1 MKLMKYIWFL
11 LLPGLLSAALP
22 IDVASKS
29 ALLINSKTGKVLY
42 EKNASEKMYPAS
54 CTKIAFALYAI
65 KFYKHLFDKRLICSH
80 NAVKALSE
88 AQKSK
93 DNYNL
98 VPSYV
103 LEHDASHMGLKVGE
117 EMRFYDLLEATMIV
131 SADDASNVLAEVMG
145 NGSIEKCV
153 EDVNRF
159 VRSLGCKNTC
169 FKNPHGLHHPEH
181 VTSAYDLALLCQEAM
196 KEPLFCEI
204 IKKTRFLRPKTN
216 KQKEVHLATTNRLMM
231 KNSPH
236 YFPHAAG
243 IKTGYHRRAGHCF
256 ATCANKGDRSLI
268 SVLFQSPSRDE
279 RFKDAKRLF
288 EVAFSEMPITKT
300 VIPAGKQ
307 SFQRK
312 IPGAKA
318 VLETVTTEPVVLS
331 FYPSE
336 EPEFRCELLW
346 SDVELPLTK
355 GALVGELHLYADGSL
370 VKKATLYAANGVEK
384 RFMLSMPMMIG
395 IGVFVLLAVF
405 IYARAGLG
413 AGRGTGR
420 SAG

>member
-1 MKLMKYIWFL
+1 MKYLWL
-11 LLPGLLSAALP
+11 LLFPCLLSAALP
-22 IDVASKS
+22 IDVSSTS

-65 KFYKHLFDKRLICSH
+65 KFYKHLFEKRLICSH

-159 VRSLGCKNTC
+159 VRSLGCKNTL

-181 VTSAYDLALLCQEAM
+181 VTSAYDLALLCQEAL
-196 KEPLFCEI
+196 KEPLFCEMM
-204 IKKTRFLRPKTN
+204 KKTRFLRPKTN

-231 KNSPH
+231 KSSPH
-236 YFPHAAG
+236 YFAPAAG
-243 IKTGYHRRAGHCF
+243 IKTGYHRRAGHCL
-256 ATCANKGDRSLI
+256 ATHATKGDRSLI
-268 SVLFQSPSRDE
+268 SVILQSPSRDD

-288 EVAFSEMPITKT
+288 EVAFGENKLTKT
-300 VIPAGKQ
+300 VVPAGRQ
-307 SFQRK
+307 SFTRELS
-312 IPGAKA
+312 GAKTI
-318 VLETVTTEPVVLS
+318 LETETQEPLIYS
-331 FYPSE
+331 FFPSE
-336 EPEFRCELLW
+336 EPHFRCQLVW
-346 SDVELPLTK
+346 KDVELPLAK
-355 GALVGELHLYADGSL
+355 GTEVGEIHLYADGIL
-370 VKKATLYAANGVEK
+370 VKKASLYAVNGVEK
-384 RFMLSMPMMIG
+384 RFMLSMPIIIG
-395 IGVFVLLAVF
+395 IISIVLVAIIL
-405 IYARAGLG
+405 YARAG
-413 AGRGTGR
+413 AGRGRSTGY
-420 SAG
+420 S